1 MTARPD
7 EMADDDLARQ
17 RRKRDE
23 RLLAQALP
31 DDPSRTV
38 GDVVADVLAA
48 AAERDEGL
56 GDEGPTSAFD
66 VKHYLGSLGHGG
78 PTITTV
84 LDYLERQDARRSL
97 QRLAEQPSP

>member
-1 MTARPD
+1 
-7 EMADDDLARQ
+7 MADDDLARQ

-48 AAERDEGL
+48 AADRDGRL
-56 GDEGPTSAFD
+56 DDDGSTAGFD
-66 VKHYLGSLGHGG
+66 VERYLDGLGHGS

-84 LDYLERQDARRSL
+84 MDYLERQDARRSL